1 MCSSL
6 RSCTQNSSSCLAQ
19 KTPLVKRG
27 RKPRKKKLTLKRIA
41 RGLYLQTTLKGK
53 KRWVLRFYH
62 QNKQFKKVIGDAE
75 AMSRKEAITT
85 ANQMMSEIRLG
96 HASKPITPKQ
106 RRFEGAGRYLL
117 KAYSRHWKPTTYKV
131 SVRCFEEYLLP
142 YFKDYRIDEITRS
155 DVLEWFDS
163 MRDRPGSANRSLP
176 LLSVL
181 MQQAEDYGLRP
192 EGSNPCNKIKRYR
205 LRAKE
210 RFLTPDELKRL
221 GEVLQQVEAK
231 PSLRSEVAA
240 IRLLILTGAR
250 KSEIIS
256 LQWSFYRQ
264 GHLYLPDSKT
274 GPKTIFLSEPARQIL
289 DRLPR
294 KKKSKWVFPRPKK
307 RGHIDDFQLWYR
319 RIRKEAGLNN
329 VRIHD
334 LRHSYA
340 SIAIRLGVDLRTI
353 GILLGHEDTDTTLQY
368 VHLCDESVLASSQLV
383 GDALLSGGTKHG

>member
-1 MCSSL
+1 MCSSRQL
-6 RSCTQNSSSCLAQ
+6 DTHSPSSLLQ
-19 KTPLVKRG
+19 KKSLVKKSG
-27 RKPRKKKLTLKRIA
+27 KPRKKKTTSKRIA
-41 RGLYLQTTLKGK
+41 RGLYLKTTPKGK

-62 QNKQFKKVIGDAE
+62 RNKRHAKVIGNPE
-75 AMSRKEAITT
+75 VMSREEAVTI

-96 HASKPITPKQ
+96 HTSKPIAPKQ
-106 RRFEGAGRYLL
+106 RTFEGAGRYLL
-117 KAYSRHWKPTTYKV
+117 RAYSRHWKPTTYKV

-142 YFKDYRIDEITRS
+142 YFKDYRIDEITRT
-155 DVLEWFDS
+155 DVLNWFDS

-192 EGSNPCNKIKRYR
+192 EGDNPCKNIKRYR
-205 LRAKE
+205 LKAKE

-221 GEVLQQVEAK
+221 GEA
-231 PSLRSEVAA
+231 LRKAETKRNLRLEVAA

-250 KSEIIS
+250 KSEILS

-289 DRLPR
+289 DSLPR
-294 KKKSKWVFPRPKK
+294 KKRNKWVFPRPKTS
-307 RGHIDDFQLWYR
+307 GHIDDLQLWYR
-319 RIRKEAGLNN
+319 RIRKQAGLDN
-329 VRIHD
+329 VRLHD

-340 SIAIRLGVDLRTI
+340 STAIRLGVDLRTV
-353 GILLGHEDTDTTLQY
+353 GLLLGHEDTDTTLQY